1 MKTLGEVEL
10 NLSLFAAETHIM
22 QKGSSEKKSEALHF
36 MNCLQE
42 PTASGLQS
50 AIDLHAAL
58 NDGALPSFPLWGT
71 SIELTNGKNWC
82 FFLSQEPLLP
92 ALLSTSPRRV
102 CDDADNVE
110 LSCVAANLALTIHHR
125 DFRVF
130 IFSFFHSGSQDL
142 YFNLL
147 LLLLLL

>member
-1 MKTLGEVEL
+1 MKRLGEVEL

-58 NDGALPSFPLWGT
+58 NNGALPSFPL
-71 SIELTNGKNWC
+71 GKNWC
-82 FFLSQEPLLP
+82 FFITGASFARFAIHVP
-92 ALLSTSPRRV
+92 S
-102 CDDADNVE
+102 
-110 LSCVAANLALTIHHR
+110 SCL
-125 DFRVF
+125 
-130 IFSFFHSGSQDL
+130 
-142 YFNLL
+142 
-147 LLLLLL
+147 